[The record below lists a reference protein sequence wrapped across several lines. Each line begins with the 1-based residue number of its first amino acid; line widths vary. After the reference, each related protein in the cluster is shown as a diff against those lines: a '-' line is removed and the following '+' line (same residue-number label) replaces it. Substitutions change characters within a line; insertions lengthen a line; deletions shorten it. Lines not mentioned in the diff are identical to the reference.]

1 MELVFSNFR
10 SVQSRLWP
18 WDWTPEA
25 MVKLMEDYDF
35 CSKANYRGLALRIRI
50 IEMWFNE
57 VTRLNATMPQ
67 KRPLVY
73 EEMKAKLVKVLQNNS
88 K

>member
-1 MELVFSNFR
+1 MCFSNFR

-25 MVKLMEDYDF
+25 MQKLMEDYDY

-50 IEMWFNE
+50 IEIWFNE
-57 VTRLNATMPQ
+57 VTRVNATMPQ
-67 KRPLVY
+67 KRPLYY

>member
-1 MELVFSNFR
+1 
-10 SVQSRLWP
+10 
-18 WDWTPEA
+18 

-57 VTRLNATMPQ
+57 VTRVNATMPQ

-73 EEMKAKLVKVLQNNS
+73 EEMKAKLVKVLQSNS